1 MKIKFL
7 GTAAYE
13 AFPAIGCS
21 CAACKRAWQSG
32 GRNLRSRTQAL
43 VNDDLLI
50 DFPEDSVWHFM
61 ANKIDYDKI
70 KTCLITHSHSDHL
83 SEYTL
88 EALGPSYTK
97 SARADK
103 IAFYAA
109 KAGYEKINDVVMG
122 TRLKERADA
131 NLVTPYVPFN
141 INGYNVLPVAAKH
154 DESASPVNYRIE
166 KGGKSIFYGH
176 DTGYPFEQ
184 TFDALKAKGRLDLI
198 TLDCTGGILK
208 GYKDHH
214 LCAEVAMEIFDRLK
228 QMGVI
233 DDKTVKVLNHFSHNG
248 LATYDDMLEEVKG
261 TDVVISYDGMEIEF

>member
-21 CAACKRAWQSG
+21 CDTCKRAWQSG

-97 SARADK
+97 SDRTDK

-109 KAGYEKINDVVMG
+109 RSGYDKIESVVEG
-122 TRLKERADA
+122 TRLKERATAD
-131 NLVTPYVPFN
+131 LVTPYVPFSV
-141 INGYNVLPVAAKH
+141 NGYDVLPIAANH
-154 DESASPVNYRIE
+154 DPRSTPINYRIE
-166 KGGKSIFYGH
+166 RDGKSIFYGH
-176 DTGYPFEQ
+176 DTGYPFDR
-184 TFDALKAKGRLDLI
+184 TFDALASLGRLDLI
-198 TLDCTGGILK
+198 SLDCTGSFLK
-208 GYKDHH
+208 GWRDHH
-214 LCAEVAMEIFDRLK
+214 LSIDVATEVFDKLK
-228 QMGVI
+228 SLGVI